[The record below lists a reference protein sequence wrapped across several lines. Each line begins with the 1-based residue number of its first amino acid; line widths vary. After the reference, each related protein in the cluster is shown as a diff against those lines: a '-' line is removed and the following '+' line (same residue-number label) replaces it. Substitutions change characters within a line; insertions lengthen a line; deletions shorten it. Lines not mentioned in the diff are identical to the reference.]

1 MARYKNPALSR
12 VDGVLTAHCCICGKR
27 LGDEYT
33 ESFYKLIRQKYCPD
47 CAAKVEKENGVYRQD
62 KFKQNRRKSM
72 KEMRSFLDVYRRD
85 IQIQKE
91 YIAELERK
99 LDDQKRGIDYESI

>member
-1 MARYKNPALSR
+1 MAKYKNPALSR

-47 CAAKVEKENGVYRQD
+47 CAAKVEKENGVFRQGE
-62 KFKQNRRKSM
+62 FKKRRKRTY
-72 KEMRSFLDVYRRD
+72 KEVRSILDVYRKD
-85 IQIQKE
+85 IEVQKQ
-91 YIAELERK
+91 YISELQRE
-99 LDDQKRGIDYESI
+99 LDDLKRRISC

>member
-1 MARYKNPALSR
+1 MAKYKNPALSR

-47 CAAKVEKENGVYRQD
+47 CAAKVEKENGVFRQGE
-62 KFKQNRRKSM
+62 FKKRRKRTF
-72 KEMRSFLDVYRRD
+72 KEVRSILDVYRKD
-85 IQIQKE
+85 IEIQKQ
-91 YIAELERK
+91 YISELKRE
-99 LDDQKRGIDYESI
+99 LDDLKRGVR

>member
-1 MARYKNPALSR
+1 MAKYKNPALSR

-47 CAAKVEKENGVYRQD
+47 CAAKVEKENGVFRQGE
-62 KFKQNRRKSM
+62 FKKRRKRTF
-72 KEMRSFLDVYRRD
+72 KEVRSILDVYRKD
-85 IQIQKE
+85 IEVQKQ
-91 YIAELERK
+91 YISELQRE
-99 LDDQKRGIDYESI
+99 LDDLKRRISC

>member
-1 MARYKNPALSR
+1 MAKYKNPALSR

-47 CAAKVEKENGVYRQD
+47 CAAKVEKENGVFRQG
-62 KFKQNRRKSM
+62 KFKKRRKRTY
-72 KEMRSFLDVYRRD
+72 KEVRSILDVYRKD
-85 IQIQKE
+85 IEVQKQ
-91 YIAELERK
+91 YISELQRE
-99 LDDQKRGIDYESI
+99 LDDLKRRISC

>member
-1 MARYKNPALSR
+1 MAKYKNPALSR

-47 CAAKVEKENGVYRQD
+47 CAAKVERENGVFRQGE
-62 KFKQNRRKSM
+62 FKKRRKRTY
-72 KEMRSFLDVYRRD
+72 KEVRSILDVYRKD
-85 IQIQKE
+85 IEVQKQ
-91 YIAELERK
+91 YISELQREI
-99 LDDQKRGIDYESI
+99 DDLKRSVM

>member
-27 LGDEYT
+27 LGDEYS

-47 CAAKVEKENGVYRQD
+47 CAAKVEKENGVFRQGE
-62 KFKQNRRKSM
+62 FKKRRKRTF
-72 KEMRSFLDVYRRD
+72 KEVRSILDVYRKD
-85 IQIQKE
+85 IEIQKQ
-91 YIAELERK
+91 YISELQREI
-99 LDDQKRGIDYESI
+99 DDLKRRISC

>member
-1 MARYKNPALSR
+1 MAKYKNPALSR
-12 VDGVLTAHCCICGKR
+12 VDGVLTAHCCICQAR
-27 LGDEYT
+27 LGDEYS
-33 ESFYKLIRQKYCPD
+33 ESFYKLIRQKYCPK
-47 CAAKVEKENGVYRQD
+47 CAARVEKENGVYRQD

-99 LDDQKRGIDYESI
+99 LDDQKRGNVI

>member
-1 MARYKNPALSR
+1 MAKYKNPALSR

-47 CAAKVEKENGVYRQD
+47 CAAKVEKENGVFRQGE
-62 KFKQNRRKSM
+62 FKKRRKRTF
-72 KEMRSFLDVYRRD
+72 KEVRSILDMYRKD
-85 IQIQKE
+85 IEVQKQ
-91 YIAELERK
+91 YISELQRE
-99 LDDQKRGIDYESI
+99 LDDLKRRISC

>member
-1 MARYKNPALSR
+1 MAKYKNPALSR

-47 CAAKVEKENGVYRQD
+47 CAAKVERENGVFRQGE
-62 KFKQNRRKSM
+62 FKKRRKRTF
-72 KEMRSFLDVYRRD
+72 KEVRSILDVYRKD
-85 IQIQKE
+85 IEVQKQ
-91 YIAELERK
+91 YISELQREI
-99 LDDQKRGIDYESI
+99 DDLKRSVM

>member
-1 MARYKNPALSR
+1 MAKYKNPALSR

-47 CAAKVEKENGVYRQD
+47 CAAKVEKENGVFRQGE
-62 KFKQNRRKSM
+62 FKKRRKRTF
-72 KEMRSFLDVYRRD
+72 KEVRSILDVYRKD
-85 IQIQKE
+85 IEVQKQ
-91 YIAELERK
+91 YISELQRE
-99 LDDQKRGIDYESI
+99 LDDLKRSVM

>member
-1 MARYKNPALSR
+1 MAKYKNPALSR

-47 CAAKVEKENGVYRQD
+47 CAAKVEKENGVFRQGE
-62 KFKQNRRKSM
+62 FKKRRKRTF
-72 KEMRSFLDVYRRD
+72 KEVRSILDVYRKE
-85 IQIQKE
+85 IEIQKQ
-91 YIAELERK
+91 YISELQRE
-99 LDDQKRGIDYESI
+99 LDDLKRSV